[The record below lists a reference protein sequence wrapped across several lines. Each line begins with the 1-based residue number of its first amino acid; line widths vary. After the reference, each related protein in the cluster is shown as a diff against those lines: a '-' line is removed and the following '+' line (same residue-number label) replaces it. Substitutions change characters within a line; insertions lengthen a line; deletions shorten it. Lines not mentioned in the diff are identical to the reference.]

1 MSSLT
6 DERGGPRGAA
16 RTGTLMALGSM
27 SCVQLGIAASVGL
40 SNRIGPEGVAWLRL
54 AWAGVVLLIVV
65 RPWRVRFTRATL
77 LTCVLLGVVTG
88 GVTMLYMA
96 AVVRLPMGT
105 ASALE
110 FLGPLG
116 VALARGRGRARLWAL
131 AAGAG
136 VLLLTEP
143 WHGGADPVGILL
155 ALGAAVCWAAYICL
169 TQRAGDEVAGLSA
182 LAISMP
188 VAAVLATVVAGPGM
202 IGHLSWRLVIAGLG
216 LALLLPVIPFSLEL
230 LSLRRLNAAAF
241 GTLMCLEPAFA
252 LIIGLVALG
261 QIPDSAAIAG
271 VVLVVAAGVG
281 AERAGARTA
290 DPGAGARTA
299 SPAVSAA
306 MAPSPAAPAAAAAG
320 PAAPA
325 AAAAGLPE
333 SARRSVPAS
342 SGAGGQL

>member
-1 MSSLT
+1 MSSLSA
-6 DERGGPRGAA
+6 DRGGARGAA
-16 RTGTLMALGSM
+16 RSGTLMALGSM

-54 AWAGVVLLIVV
+54 AWAGVVLLIVA

-96 AVVRLPMGT
+96 AVIRLPMGT

-131 AAGAG
+131 AAAAG

-143 WHGGADPVGILL
+143 WHGGADPVGVLL

-202 IGHLSWRLVIAGLG
+202 IGHLSWQLVIAGLG

-261 QIPDSAAIAG
+261 QVPDSAAIGG
-271 VVLVVAAGVG
+271 VVLVIAAGVG

-290 DPGAGARTA
+290 APAVPAAVAA
-299 SPAVSAA
+299 SPAVPAA
-306 MAPSPAAPAAAAAG
+306 VVASPAELATG
-320 PAAPA
+320 
-325 AAAAGLPE
+325 AAGLPE
-333 SARRSVPAS
+333 SARRPVPAS
-342 SGAGGQL
+342 ISGAQ

>member
-1 MSSLT
+1 MSSLSA
-6 DERGGPRGAA
+6 DRGGARGAT
-16 RTGTLMALGSM
+16 RSGTLMALGSM

-54 AWAGVVLLIVV
+54 AWAGVVLLIVA

-96 AVVRLPMGT
+96 AVIRLPMGT

-116 VALARGRGRARLWAL
+116 VALARGRARLWAL
-131 AAGAG
+131 AAAAG

-143 WHGGADPVGILL
+143 WHGGADPVGVLL

-169 TQRAGDEVAGLSA
+169 TQRAGDEGAGLSA

-188 VAAVLATVVAGPGM
+188 GAAGLATVVAGPGM
-202 IGHLSWRLVIAGLG
+202 IGHLSWQLVIAGLG

-261 QIPDSAAIAG
+261 QIPDSAAIGG
-271 VVLVVAAGVG
+271 VVLVIAAGVG

-290 DPGAGARTA
+290 RP
-299 SPAVSAA
+299 
-306 MAPSPAAPAAAAAG
+306 
-320 PAAPA
+320 
-325 AAAAGLPE
+325 
-333 SARRSVPAS
+333 
-342 SGAGGQL
+342 

>member
-6 DERGGPRGAA
+6 ADRGAA
-16 RTGTLMALGSM
+16 RSGTLMALGSM

-54 AWAGVVLLIVV
+54 AWAGVVLLIVA

-116 VALARGRGRARLWAL
+116 VALARGRGLARLWAL
-131 AAGAG
+131 AAAGG
-136 VLLLTEP
+136 VLLLTQP
-143 WHGGADPVGILL
+143 WHGGADPMGVLL

-188 VAAVLATVVAGPGM
+188 VAAVLATVIAGPGM
-202 IGHLSWRLVIAGLG
+202 IGHLSWQLAGQGLG

-290 DPGAGARTA
+290 
-299 SPAVSAA
+299 
-306 MAPSPAAPAAAAAG
+306 APTAPAAAVASL
-320 PAAPA
+320 AAPA
-325 AAAAGLPE
+325 VAAAGLPE
-333 SARRSVPAS
+333 SARRPVPAS
-342 SGAGGQL
+342 ISSAQ